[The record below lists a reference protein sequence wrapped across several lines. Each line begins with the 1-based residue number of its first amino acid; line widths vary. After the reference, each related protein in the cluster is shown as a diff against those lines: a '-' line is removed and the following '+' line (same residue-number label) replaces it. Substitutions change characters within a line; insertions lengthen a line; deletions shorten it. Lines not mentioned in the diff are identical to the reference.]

1 MLFTGVTTMDPKTR
15 FDSTVQC
22 VGYDASDLSSVQRE
36 RLEAMLDCFDGET
49 LLALKCFRNL
59 DVTNDE
65 DVPSGTVSVFSTGAR
80 VDHSAIPDSMF
91 SVLAVSRIGNRED
104 MPEGYDDAYFSSP
117 DKRKAIGDAVPQYSP
132 KPPKLSLRSK
142 ATGKEIDQW
151 NGELGGPGSFAAV
164 VSKLRE
170 NGRDKDYYC
179 VSYGTAPV
187 AVREFKDEI
196 RRKEPTYSDLLY
208 SDEWSGVMS
217 YMQYLAKR
225 NACKNVFSMAD
236 ALGVPV
242 RTTEMLSS
250 YVKNAGH
257 AYDTKA
263 DPEWLQHGASFG
275 STTWKGRPAAAI
287 YNGVVP
293 KHHCDALENAI
304 FFVVS
309 NPYDGITT
317 FPITRPIRASGVPVN
332 TGRTA
337 PASEMD
343 MSNAGI
349 AKRAKGVVW
358 EQPTEGKHHRDLHPE
373 AFNPVA
379 GDFKEAMKSAG
390 GWNAEN
396 HTSVMVPLFVKLW
409 NPELKR
415 P

>member
-1 MLFTGVTTMDPKTR
+1 MDKDAR
-15 FDSTVQC
+15 FNSTVHC
-22 VGYDASDLSSVQRE
+22 VGYTAADLDSVRRE
-36 RLEAMLDCFDGET
+36 RLEAVLDCFDGES

-59 DVTNDE
+59 DTTDEE

-80 VDHSAIPDSMF
+80 VDPSAIPESMF
-91 SVLAVSRIGNRED
+91 AVMAVSRIANRAD
-104 MPEGYDDAYFSSP
+104 MPEGYDDAYFTAP
-117 DKRKAIGDAVPQYSP
+117 ERRKAAADAVPQYAAR
-132 KPPKLSLRSK
+132 PPRLSLRSK
-142 ATGKEIDQW
+142 ATGKEIDRW
-151 NGELGGPGSFAAV
+151 DGELGGPGSFAAV

-179 VSYGTAPV
+179 VSYGTVPE
-187 AVREFKDEI
+187 AVREFKGEV

-225 NACKNVFSMAD
+225 NACKNIFAMAD
-236 ALGVPV
+236 AMGVPV

-263 DPEWLQHGASFG
+263 DPEWVQHVSSF
-275 STTWKGRPAAAI
+275 SSATWKGQPAAAI

-293 KHHCDALENAI
+293 KHHCDALEDAI

-317 FPITRPIRASGVPVN
+317 FPITRPILASGVPAN

-337 PASEMD
+337 PATELD
-343 MSNAGI
+343 MSAPGI
-349 AKRAKGVVW
+349 AKRARGVMW
-358 EQPTEGKHHRDLHPE
+358 EQQQPGEHHRDLHPA

-379 GDFKEAMKSAG
+379 GEFKEAMKNTA
-390 GWNAEN
+390 GWNAEH
-396 HTSVMVPLFVKLW
+396 HTSAMIPLFVKLW